1 MSFSE
6 SHFEENPVTP
16 LIDVIQLIS
25 FPIVAFSVV
34 TPLCMWS
41 GYSIPVS
48 FLMGWVFGL
57 GAMVALIVVVYAL
70 CTVQKL
76 RDAAQ
81 QQHCRQN
88 APILQFSTRIS
99 RPTGSFRWSLSGT
112 WTLWQIAWMHRIK
125 EPHKVSGQRL
135 RTRLYHRLRARAKCV
150 TIGNNIC

>member
-1 MSFSE
+1 MVEENFNHLRIYLMSFAE
-6 SHFEENPVTP
+6 SHFEESSVTP

-57 GAMVALIVVVYAL
+57 GAMVALIVVIYAL

-81 QQHCRQN
+81 QAAQQAERSNIAVFHTYFEANRKLSMV
-88 APILQFSTRIS
+88 AEWDMDALAD
-99 RPTGSFRWSLSGT
+99 SLDASY
-112 WTLWQIAWMHRIK
+112 
-125 EPHKVSGQRL
+125 QR
-135 RTRLYHRLRARAKCV
+135 AAQS
-150 TIGNNIC
+150 